1 MIKDPD
7 SFYEDKRSNYM
18 LKVKPEFDEEAEIVD
33 YKLGKGK
40 NLGILGSFI
49 CAPLKNMDTYHLRD
63 KDPNNEFSLSG
74 MDDIV
79 RNDYETTHPI
89 GTVVSITHSGKTDG
103 GKPRF
108 ARYVRKKDDIIIKD
122 QVENPSVEKR
132 NEIILY

>member
-49 CAPLKNMDTYHLRD
+49 CAPLKNMDTYHLHLKIPIMNFLFLEWMILLGMIMKQHIQLEPLLVLHTQGRLM
-63 KDPNNEFSLSG
+63 EVSLG
-74 MDDIV
+74 LQDM
-79 RNDYETTHPI
+79 
-89 GTVVSITHSGKTDG
+89 
-103 GKPRF
+103 
-108 ARYVRKKDDIIIKD
+108 
-122 QVENPSVEKR
+122 
-132 NEIILY
+132 